1 MNKITYLAGTAA
13 LSAMMAMLC
22 GSEAHAQAK
31 LQKQGTA
38 TQITVGGKPM
48 LLLCG
53 ELSNSAATCEADI
66 ISVMRTCK
74 ERGLNTVLVPAQWD
88 LIEPEEGKFDF
99 SLPKTV
105 IEQARKKRPESNI
118 SVVWSMEKLHELLC
132 TAMVQGKHQEI
143 SARNDTP
150 RKAS

>member
-13 LSAMMAMLC
+13 LSAMMAMFC

-74 ERGLNTVLVPAQWD
+74 KRGLNTVLVPAQWD

-105 IEQARKKRPESNI
+105 IEQAR
-118 SVVWSMEKLHELLC
+118 
-132 TAMVQGKHQEI
+132 
-143 SARNDTP
+143 
-150 RKAS
+150 

>member
-1 MNKITYLAGTAA
+1 
-13 LSAMMAMLC
+13 
-22 GSEAHAQAK
+22 
-31 LQKQGTA
+31 
-38 TQITVGGKPM
+38 M

-74 ERGLNTVLVPAQWD
+74 ERGLNTVLVRTMG

-118 SVVWSMEKLHELLC
+118 PLVWSMEKLHELLC

>member
-53 ELSNSAATCEADI
+53 ELSYVRGRHNKRDAHMQGT
-66 ISVMRTCK
+66 RTQHGACAGTMGPH
-74 ERGLNTVLVPAQWD
+74 RTGGRQV
-88 LIEPEEGKFDF
+88 
-99 SLPKTV
+99 
-105 IEQARKKRPESNI
+105 
-118 SVVWSMEKLHELLC
+118 
-132 TAMVQGKHQEI
+132 
-143 SARNDTP
+143 
-150 RKAS
+150 

>member
-1 MNKITYLAGTAA
+1 MNKITYLAGTAT
-13 LSAMMAMLC
+13 LSAMMAMFC

-74 ERGLNTVLVPAQWD
+74 ERGLNTVLVPHN
-88 LIEPEEGKFDF
+88 GT
-99 SLPKTV
+99 S
-105 IEQARKKRPESNI
+105 SNR
-118 SVVWSMEKLHELLC
+118 M
-132 TAMVQGKHQEI
+132 
-143 SARNDTP
+143 
-150 RKAS
+150 KASLTSRCRKLS